1 MNKKYLKFGGI
12 MQKTGIIRKVD
23 DLGRIV
29 IPKELRKNLKIREG
43 DLLEISL
50 AENNKI
56 ILEKYEP
63 LGEEF
68 KVFSKYLEVMAKNTN
83 NTCILTDTEKVIF
96 SFGPNSNL
104 YKDKKLKNSFIDEIF
119 KRSISMHYNKVYTIV
134 EDEDIRKISNEKIA
148 IINVDGSVIGA
159 IIMLTNNYA
168 KKFGDLEEKLL
179 DQAVDFFTIQM
190 EI

>member
-1 MNKKYLKFGGI
+1 

-63 LGEEF
+63 LGEDF